1 MSGVPDR
8 IQRPNLLLQT
18 YILGQLVGGLLAEEM
33 ADGELVPS
41 EYAVQSVIGAFGP
54 IMPSE
59 LAQMLGMPPTTLSAH
74 LRRFFERGHLDRT
87 PNPRDGRS
95 YLVTLS
101 KKGRAAVEE
110 GHAALNRTLADVH
123 AELEPGAADAVTDAL
138 VEYERV
144 LRAAQV
150 ARAEQAAARSH

>member
-1 MSGVPDR
+1 MRNR
-8 IQRPNLLLQT
+8 IEQPNLLLQT
-18 YILGQLVGGLLAEEM
+18 YVLGQLVGGLLAEEM
-33 ADGELVPS
+33 TAGELLPS
-41 EYAVQSVIGAFGP
+41 EYAVQSVVGAFGP

-74 LRRFFERGHLDRT
+74 LRRFVERGHLERT

-101 KKGRAAVEE
+101 PRGLRAVEQA
-110 GHAALNRTLADVH
+110 HTALLRTLEDVH
-123 AELEPGAADAVTDAL
+123 AQLEPAAAEAVTAAL
-138 VEYERV
+138 AEFEQA

-150 ARAEQAAARSH
+150 ARATALRDRTN

>member
-1 MSGVPDR
+1 MGVMPDR
-8 IQRPNLLLQT
+8 IQQPNFLLQT

-33 ADGELVPS
+33 AAGELVPS

-59 LAQMLGMPPTTLSAH
+59 LAHMLGMPPTTLSAH
-74 LRRFFERGHLDRT
+74 LRRFLERGHLDRT

-101 KKGRAAVEE
+101 AKGRKAVEE
-110 GHAALNRTLADVH
+110 GHAALTRTLGDVH
-123 AELEPGAADAVTDAL
+123 AQLDPGAAETVAAAL
-138 VEYERV
+138 AEYERA
-144 LRAAQV
+144 LRAAQA
-150 ARAEQAAARSH
+150 ARVEAGAARSH

>member
-1 MSGVPDR
+1 MPDR
-8 IQRPNLLLQT
+8 IRKPNLLLQT
-18 YILGQLVGGLLAEEM
+18 YIVGQLVGGLLADEM
-33 ADGELVPS
+33 TAGELIPS

-74 LRRFFERGHLDRT
+74 LRRFHERGHLDRT

-101 KKGRAAVEE
+101 AKGRKAVEE
-110 GHAALNRTLADVH
+110 AHAALQRTLADVH
-123 AELEPGAADAVTDAL
+123 AQLEPGAADAVGEAL
-138 VEYERV
+138 AGFERA
-144 LRAAQV
+144 LRAAQS
-150 ARAEQAAARSH
+150 ARVEQAATRSH